1 MKRFSLRLPD
11 DLHEALRFSAQREHR
26 SMHNQILMLLES
38 YAQQIEF
45 QAGDVTMVQTE
56 VAEQAGDTV
65 SPRSEPG
72 EPLMIMD
79 GTRDQEINL
88 IEQPTQTFAVF
99 GRQNRYFLQ
108 ILTWN
113 PSSPES
119 QREFRALAEAGYHIR
134 SRF

>member
-79 GTRDQEINL
+79 GIRDQMVNL
-88 IEQPTQTFAVF
+88 IELPTQTFAVF

-113 PSSPES
+113 PSSSES

>member
-45 QAGDVTMVQTE
+45 KAGDVTMVQTE

-113 PSSPES
+113 PDSPES

>member
-113 PSSPES
+113 PSSSES

>member
-45 QAGDVTMVQTE
+45 KAGDVTMVQTE

-113 PSSPES
+113 PSSSES

>member
-1 MKRFSLRLPD
+1 
-11 DLHEALRFSAQREHR
+11 
-26 SMHNQILMLLES
+26 
-38 YAQQIEF
+38 
-45 QAGDVTMVQTE
+45 
-56 VAEQAGDTV
+56 
-65 SPRSEPG
+65 
-72 EPLMIMD
+72 MIMD

-113 PSSPES
+113 PSSSES